1 MTPDARL
8 SAAERAALAH
18 LEAAASAEDP
28 QFAARLRGS
37 TSARLRAVRPIAL
50 AVFIASWRWLLQLG
64 WRALI
69 LVASGLALMMW
80 GLGSGLALSLVGVA
94 ACTVG
99 LWVLAAM
106 AEAGWEGRRSGQL

>member
-28 QFAARLRGS
+28 QLAARLRGS
-37 TSARLRAVRPIAL
+37 ASAGLHAVGPMVL
-50 AVFIASWRWLLQLG
+50 PVFIASWRWLLQLG

-69 LVASGLALMMW
+69 LVAAGLALMVW
-80 GLGSGLALSLVGVA
+80 GLGSGLAVSLVGVVV
-94 ACTVG
+94 CTVG
-99 LWVLAAM
+99 LRALAEVGWSARR
-106 AEAGWEGRRSGQL
+106 AGRL

>member
-37 TSARLRAVRPIAL
+37 TSARFRAVRPIVL
-50 AVFIASWRWLLQLG
+50 AVFIAAWRWLLQLG
-64 WRALI
+64 WWSLV
-69 LVASGLALMMW
+69 LVASGLGLMMW
-80 GLGSGLALSLVGVA
+80 GLGSGLAISLVGVA

-99 LWVLAAM
+99 LRALAAI
-106 AEAGWEGRRSGQL
+106 AEAGSEGRRSGQL